1 MIDTRIGG
9 AEAEALLA
17 AYRKADCDAR
27 AASDAKA
34 EAAAALKALVG
45 DGNRAEFPDGTKV
58 AVSPAGTSRRVDA
71 KMLAELYPEASEA
84 CSKEV
89 ATSPRLTVTWAKGAM

>member
-1 MIDTRIGG
+1 MIDVKLEG
-9 AEAEALLA
+9 AEAEATLA
-17 AYRKADCDAR
+17 AYRAADRDAR

-34 EAAAALKALVG
+34 EVAAALKALVG

-71 KMLAELYPEASEA
+71 KMLAALYPEASAA

-89 ATSPRLTVTWAKGAM
+89 ATSPRLTVTWAKGAR